1 MLEATERSTGYLAGV
16 GRGWIE
22 KAPVIMEFLGNK
34 SRKITMI
41 GVERK
46 EDEGP
51 AAMINHKLMSALR
64 GFFVVARSRQQD
76 FVFVLLL
83 FVLLAFVNEIQ
94 FSAKM

>member
-1 MLEATERSTGYLAGV
+1 MLEATERSTGNLAGV

-22 KAPVIMEFLGNK
+22 KAPLIMEFLGNK
-34 SRKITMI
+34 SRKIIMI

-76 FVFVLLL
+76 FVFCVIIFCVIGLR
-83 FVLLAFVNEIQ
+83 E
-94 FSAKM
+94 